1 VEPAANII
9 WEQLHDALRGFISKR
24 VRNDAE
30 TEDILQEVFMRVH
43 HRLDSLQERERVVS
57 WVYQIT
63 RNAIIDY
70 YRSAERRR
78 ELPAGLAIDITD
90 QEGRAE
96 SDNTEAKYELAHCLG
111 PMIHNLSKD
120 YREAITLVELDGLT
134 HQQAASRL
142 GLSVPNMKSRV
153 QRGRR
158 QLRKMLDQCCRIE
171 LDKRRGVVEFE
182 VRRPGSC

>member
-1 VEPAANII
+1 MELAANII
-9 WEQLHDALRGFISKR
+9 WEQLHDALRAFISKR
-24 VRNDAE
+24 VSNDAE
-30 TEDILQEVFMRVH
+30 TEDILQEVFIRVH
-43 HRLDSLQERERVVS
+43 HRLDSLQERERVAS

-78 ELPAGLAIDITD
+78 ELPTGLAIDID
-90 QEGRAE
+90 QEGHAE
-96 SDNTEAKYELAHCLG
+96 SEDTERKYELAHCLR

-142 GLSVPNMKSRV
+142 GLSLPNMKSRV
-153 QRGRR
+153 QRGRQ
-158 QLRKMLDQCCRIE
+158 QLRKMLDQCCLIE
-171 LDKRRGVVEFE
+171 LDRRQGVVEFK